1 MSNEYNRHLILNEIA
16 DPPGTFGLVQSV
28 GKLCVNSSFTFVR
41 ILNVITEPIK
51 ITVYIDDIEVARD
64 LVYKGV
70 GYYLPVPK
78 GKHVI
83 RIYSDNNKNTTIIEL
98 NNVDIP
104 TNQAVTIPVWKAK
117 ESLQIMILVDDVNQK
132 IYPDKYVFRIVN
144 LSPDNLSINISTP
157 ELNYHVSRSLDSG
170 EYEGYFVRDPSKSLF
185 EFTLPSQV
193 GLRPVR
199 ATLNHLASRIYTEYI
214 VGTIDLNTETYQKG
228 YPLELVV
235 SVDGNTIIRSCL

>member
-1 MSNEYNRHLILNEIA
+1 MGNEYNRHLILNEVA
-16 DPPGTFGLVQSV
+16 DPPGAFGLVQSV

-41 ILNVITEPIK
+41 ILNAITEPIK

-78 GKHVI
+78 GSHVI
-83 RIYSDNNKNTTIIEL
+83 RVYSDNNKNTPIIEL

-104 TNQAVTIPVWKAK
+104 TSQAVTIPVWKGK
-117 ESLQIMILVDDVNQK
+117 ESLQIIILVDDVNQR

-144 LSPDNLSINISTP
+144 LSPDDLSINISTP
-157 ELNYHVSRSLDSG
+157 ELNYHVSRGLDSG
-170 EYEGYFVRDPSKSLF
+170 EYEGYFIRDPSKSLF
-185 EFTLPSQV
+185 EFTMPSKV

-235 SVDGNTIIRSCL
+235 SVDGNTIIRPCL